1 MKTTESSENP
11 RNRNVLGWGITVILK
26 LVACLY
32 ERRGSSGTHTH
43 REHNGSMPAT
53 LAGDT
58 PTENP
63 RPHVKPSDV

>member
-1 MKTTESSENP
+1 MKTTASSENS
-11 RNRNVLGWGITVILK
+11 RNRNVLGWGMTVIFK

-32 ERRGSSGTHTH
+32 GRRGSSGTHTH
-43 REHNGSMPAT
+43 SELTENMPAT

-63 RPHVKPSDV
+63 RPHDKPSDV